1 MSDLP
6 PLQFDRPE
14 FHPGAAA
21 SGVTCTACKKP
32 VVQSYYEANGH
43 VICSTCREQL
53 TQQGTADGGTG
64 RMLKAFFQGL
74 GVALLGGVVWW
85 AVRTYLHYEIAIISI
100 AIGWGVGTVV
110 RRASGNRGGLAYQ
123 VLAVALTY
131 FGICSNYVPDIVEEL
146 MEKAKQE
153 STVSAPAQTATDGAK
168 PAQAAAGSAKPAAT
182 NANAA
187 KDEPA
192 GGVGVVLLGI
202 AALIA
207 FALAAPFL
215 AGFKNIIGL
224 LIIAFGLW
232 RAWKLNQRTEITIN
246 GPFSVA
252 PAQNV

>member
-74 GVALLGGVVWW
+74 GVALLGGAVWW
-85 AVRTYLHYEIAIISI
+85 AVRTYLHFEIAIISI

-123 VLAVALTY
+123 LLAVALTY
-131 FGICSNYVPDIVEEL
+131 FGICSNYVPDIVEGS
-146 MEKAKQE
+146 MERAKQE
-153 STVSAPAQTATDGAK
+153 SKVNAPAQTAADSSA
-168 PAQAAAGSAKPAAT
+168 AQTTTGSAKPAAT
-182 NANAA
+182 KANAA
-187 KDEPA
+187 KDELA

-215 AGFKNIIGL
+215 QGFNIIGL
-224 LIIAFGLW
+224 LIIAIGLW
-232 RAWKLNQRTEITIN
+232 R
-246 GPFSVA
+246 
-252 PAQNV
+252 

>member
-1 MSDLP
+1 MSDMP

-14 FHPGAAA
+14 FHPGAAPA
-21 SGVTCTACKKP
+21 GVTCTACKKP

-53 TQQGTADGGTG
+53 TQQGTAGGGGG
-64 RMLKAFFQGL
+64 RMLKGFFQGL
-74 GVALLGGVVWW
+74 GVALLGGAVWW
-85 AVRTYLHYEIAIISI
+85 AVRTYLHFEIAIISI

-131 FGICSNYVPDIVEEL
+131 FGICSNYVPDVIQGVIERAKEES
-146 MEKAKQE
+146 A
-153 STVSAPAQTATDGAK
+153 VSAPAQTATDAAK

-192 GGVGVVLLGI
+192 GGVGVVLLGV
-202 AALIA
+202 AAI
-207 FALAAPFL
+207 FGIALAAPFL
-215 AGFKNIIGL
+215 QGFNIIGL

-252 PAQNV
+252 PAANG